1 MLHKF
6 FILFLVIFVLL
17 FLIMVIV
24 EFYSWELLFKSLIW
38 LTITVIQLIIIDID
52 TLTTIVLVYI
62 TQYYF
67 CLKSQKINDSIKGLV
82 NDNEH
87 NILRTIKLALI
98 EHNELCS
105 EIHSHNK
112 ITKKLYM
119 YAVFNNIPINL
130 FMLHQYLFEDLK
142 FYVQIIVVFIITMQ
156 SLTIFVFQFYFA
168 SISAS
173 IHKPL
178 KILYRLQWNLNGW
191 PFRMGTKIKLLSYFE
206 RLSSNRKI
214 GVTIGSIAVMTFPL
228 FSQVYIFYN
237 LSINS
242 LNIIELIL

>member
-1 MLHKF
+1 
-6 FILFLVIFVLL
+6 
-17 FLIMVIV
+17 MVIV

-82 NDNEH
+82 NDNQH

-105 EIHSHNK
+105 EIHNHNM

-156 SLTIFVFQFYFA
+156 SLVIFVFQYYFA
-168 SISAS
+168 SLSTS

-178 KILYRLQWNLNGW
+178 KILSRLQWNLNGW
-191 PFRMGTKIKLLSYFE
+191 PFRMRTKMKLLSCIE
-206 RLSSNRKI
+206 RLGSNRKI
-214 GVTIGSIAVMTFPL
+214 GLTIGSIAVMTFPL
-228 FSQVYIFYN
+228 FSQVYIFIQL
-237 LSINS
+237 LSIF
-242 LNIIELIL
+242 